1 MHIKHA
7 LTIIMIS
14 GIAGYV
20 IEPMIIRDNTDD
32 SNGNG
37 VPRKSGNTNQ
47 KTIDG
52 TFTYIQPAKKPKTE
66 TPITPP
72 VEPKVTEKPIAPHK
86 PADVTPRPKPNFPI
100 VSLKLD
106 RPDSKSLTGSPNLE
120 KAIAFAIK
128 NDHFVGLTTLLEKDL
143 YRPIQK
149 NEEITPKQ
157 LSELNDNPAWNHAL
171 NVYTLLQ
178 FFSPEELARLASS
191 TNTLSANED
200 PSGFYLWLLTSP
212 QAVSELLHNLTPQ
225 DDLRKALV
233 IMQRIWES
241 EADQPG
247 MRTKYLN
254 LAIACALVFD
264 KAKIKPKTGYETIEP
279 FSRYAL
285 FKKNA
290 EARRLK
296 TTLSKLDVADLVW
309 VVDVPVTDQ
318 EIEWAVKRAN
328 FSRRKWGEAYGH
340 IEYLMERAVNG
351 ENPYSEYTFAE
362 IEKHGGICGDQTY
375 FSVNTAKA
383 NGIPAAGVTGSGD
396 RGGHAWL
403 AFKPKDDEWDTTTGR
418 YENYSNGMSKNSQT
432 NQSISEFEFI
442 LMSDRKM
449 RTSSVQEAKTLLR
462 LVPIL
467 TNNKHPA
474 IGIRQTLEKATDTA
488 PLLEDA
494 WSDYLAYLEQV
505 SPEPTKDEWKKVID
519 TIERT
524 FKKHPTMWM
533 TARELTQKHLWK
545 ELDPKLIERDQSRY
559 RSEIARKFPA
569 RGDLIRK
576 VIAEQGD
583 EIVKQNNF
591 AATRSF
597 YRQAFR
603 LFGEDA
609 LNFKFIAER
618 YFQAGKNF
626 SDDREQICDDIE
638 SYFGRSIDQESGDY
652 FKAKTEIDIINTIAS
667 YYREI
672 NSERKAEKY
681 SKEAEKREKRSSKRA
696 L

>member
-1 MHIKHA
+1 MHIKSA
-7 LTIIMIS
+7 LIIFLIS

-20 IEPMIIRDNTDD
+20 IEPLILREAADGLVDNGTA
-32 SNGNG
+32 SNSANSKQ
-37 VPRKSGNTNQ
+37 RN
-47 KTIDG
+47 IDG
-52 TFTYIQPAKKPKTE
+52 TFTYIEPSDKPKPEAPVAAPAKPEITR
-66 TPITPP
+66 TPDTPN
-72 VEPKVTEKPIAPHK
+72 K
-86 PADVTPRPKPNFPI
+86 PAATIPAPKLSFPI
-100 VSLKLD
+100 VSLELD
-106 RPDSKSLTGSPNLE
+106 RPDNKSLTGSPNLE
-120 KAIAFAIK
+120 KAIEFAIN
-128 NDHFVGLTTLLEKDL
+128 NDHFIGLVTLLEKDL
-143 YRPIQK
+143 YQPVQK
-149 NEEITPKQ
+149 DEEITPKQ
-157 LSELNDNPAWNHAL
+157 LSELADNPAWDHAL

-178 FFSPEELARLASS
+178 FFSSDELGRTTA
-191 TNTLSANED
+191 ANED
-200 PSGFYLWLLTSP
+200 VASFYIWILTTP
-212 QAVSELLHNLTPQ
+212 QALSELLYNLEPQ
-225 DDLRKALV
+225 DDLPKALT
-233 IMQRIWES
+233 IMQQIWQG
-241 EADQPG
+241 EANQPD

-264 KAKIKPKTGYETIEP
+264 KAKIKPKTGYDNIEP
-279 FSRYAL
+279 FSRYTL

-290 EARRLK
+290 EAKRLK
-296 TTLSKLDVADLVW
+296 TTLSRMDVSDLVW
-309 VVDVPVTDQ
+309 VVDVPVADE
-318 EIEWAVKRAN
+318 EIEWAVRHAN
-328 FSRRKWGEAYGH
+328 FSRRSWGRAYGH
-340 IEYLMERAVNG
+340 IEYLMERAVEG
-351 ENPYSEYTFAE
+351 ENPYSEYIFSE
-362 IEKHGGICGDQTY
+362 IQKHGGICGDQTY

-383 NGIPAAGVTGSGD
+383 NGIPAASVTGSGD

-403 AFKPKDDEWDTTTGR
+403 AYKPKDDEWDTSTGR
-418 YENYSNGMSKNSQT
+418 YENYSNGTSKNSQT
-432 NQSISEFEFI
+432 NQRISEFEFM

-449 RTSSVQEAKTLLR
+449 RTSSVHEAKTFLR
-462 LVPIL
+462 YIPIL
-467 TNNKHPA
+467 KNKKHA
-474 IGIRQTLEKATDTA
+474 TIGIRQTLEKATDTA

-494 WSDYLAYLEQV
+494 WSDYLAYLEQA
-505 SPEPTKDEWKKVID
+505 SPEPTKDEWKKVIN

-559 RSEIARKFPA
+559 LSEIARKFPA

-583 EIVKQNNF
+583 EIVKRNNF

-609 LNFKFIAER
+609 LNFKFIAEL

-626 SDDREQICDDIE
+626 SKDREQICDDIE

-652 FKAKTEIDIINTIAS
+652 FRAKTEIDIINTIAS
-667 YYREI
+667 YYRQI

>member
-7 LTIIMIS
+7 LIIIIIS

-20 IEPMIIRDNTDD
+20 IEPMVIRKDADNANDKGITT
-32 SNGNG
+32 
-37 VPRKSGNTNQ
+37 KSGDTNQ

-52 TFTYIQPAKKPKTE
+52 TFTYIQPKEEPNPKATVA
-66 TPITPP
+66 PP
-72 VEPKVTEKPIAPHK
+72 AAPKVTKTPERPNKPTEVIPQ
-86 PADVTPRPKPNFPI
+86 PKPNFPI
-100 VSLKLD
+100 TSLELD
-106 RPDSKSLTGSPNLE
+106 RPDKKSRIGSPNLE
-120 KAIAFAIK
+120 KAIDFAIK
-128 NDHFVGLTTLLEKDL
+128 NDHFIGLVTLLEKDL
-143 YRPIQK
+143 YHPVQK
-149 NEEITPKQ
+149 NQEITPKQ
-157 LSELNDNPAWNHAL
+157 LSELADNPAWNHAL

-178 FFSPEELARLASS
+178 LFSPDELGRTATASVDMG
-191 TNTLSANED
+191 N
-200 PSGFYLWLLTSP
+200 FYTWMLITP
-212 QAVSELLHNLTPQ
+212 QVLSELLYNLAPQ
-225 DDLRKALV
+225 DDLPKALA
-233 IMQRIWES
+233 IMQQIWKLENG
-241 EADQPG
+241 QPE
-247 MRTKYLN
+247 MRSKYLN

-264 KAKIKPKTGYETIEP
+264 KAKIKPKTGYENIEP
-279 FSRYAL
+279 LSRYAL

-290 EARRLK
+290 EVKRLK
-296 TTLSKLDVADLVW
+296 TTLSRMDVSDLVW
-309 VVDVPVTDQ
+309 VVDVPITD
-318 EIEWAVKRAN
+318 EEVEWAVRHAN
-328 FSRRKWGEAYGH
+328 FSRRNWGKAYGH

-351 ENPYSEYTFAE
+351 KNPYSEYTFDE

-403 AFKPKDDEWDTTTGR
+403 AYKPKDDEWNTSTGR

-449 RTSSVQEAKTLLR
+449 RTSSVQEARTLLR

-474 IGIRQTLEKATDTA
+474 IGIRQTLEEAIDTA

-494 WSDYLAYLEQV
+494 WSNYLAFLEKS
-505 SPEPTKDEWKKVID
+505 SPKPTKDEWKKIID

-545 ELDPKLIERDQSRY
+545 DLDPKLIEKDQSRY

-626 SDDREQICDDIE
+626 SNDHEQICDDIE

-652 FKAKTEIDIINTIAS
+652 FRAKTEIDIIKTLAS
-667 YYREI
+667 YYRQI
-672 NSERKAEKY
+672 NSERKSEKY